1 MRFTRTTTEPVHKD
15 AVPLL
20 DAHIARLREAHARF
34 SEIYPGQWAT
44 WPGDDTVWETIR
56 KELDAAKNGDWRIR
70 VVLHPKTGIE
80 VQAVAA
86 PLGLSG
92 LQKRTRADLR
102 SVPFRA
108 GIEQAGKEAAS
119 HLRFGAI

>member
-34 SEIYPGQWAT
+34 SEMYPGQRAT
-44 WPGDDTVWETIR
+44 WPGDDTIWETIR
-56 KELDAAKNGDWRIR
+56 KELDATKNGDWRIR
-70 VVLHPKTGIE
+70 VVLHPETGIE
-80 VQAVAA
+80 VQVVAA

-92 LQKRTRADLR
+92 SRKRRRADFR
-102 SVPFRA
+102 SVLFRA
-108 GIEQAGKEAAS
+108 GIGQAGKAAAS
-119 HLRFGAI
+119 HFRYRAI